1 MTNIYPTRTVYID
14 LDNDDVPETNIT
26 AKITSDISGQ
36 NGTLNSKETDRISP
50 SGSISFE
57 IDNDD
62 QTYTGLEFVG
72 KAVAIKLSYV
82 NREKQIFYGHI
93 APGYDMGSGDIAPLR
108 IKVTVQD
115 WMHTAN
121 QMRLQGLEVATSQR
135 YNEALDTLMGS
146 VTIPPTRT
154 EFDVGDEI
162 FPNMFDG
169 SGSKA
174 KVYSEL
180 NKLMNSEIGLLY
192 IKHRPDGDGEVLRAE
207 NMFARGSLR
216 PLSRVPSEVTTPPFL
231 KFHGNAGASGFLKF
245 HGNAAAS
252 GKIKVHKA
260 VDATFDALH
269 YGAEW
274 KVGKSLT
281 NDVTI
286 TNVFRNVDTADV
298 ILYELTYPLKIGT
311 GETVTIRGDYA
322 DPEGGTTIQAFDVS
336 LNLAD
341 VAFNSRQDGTGTDLK
356 ANLFNAGFAFFSSH
370 FTRSYRNAGP
380 AGYLTSF
387 IVRGKGIY
395 KYSPNTMVIENE
407 ESKTALRMEVG
418 ETLAREYSS
427 DLDTSKMFGN
437 RVLAMNRMPR
447 REMLS
452 ASYHGNIDEKLLMAF
467 MHLEQGDKI
476 RIPENFPDY
485 TGEYYIQ
492 GARFRIGLNGILDFT
507 WFLKEEIES
516 MCTPIA
522 ISAPEAGGIS
532 AVDFGILPYLSN
544 MERFTYTFW
553 IKKPDAT
560 PAPYFYVLAKEVDQ
574 GTGRRGHGILVANDD
589 DKIYFESYKTPTDGE
604 WSTTNV
610 VLSAADTWYHVAI
623 SYDNTTDAAD
633 PEIYVNGSAVAVT
646 ERDTPSGTSDDD
658 SDCPLIFFTAGPDA
672 ANPANPYLTDS
683 QNFTLKDVRIYNRIL
698 SPAEVAEI
706 AAGEDDYSTVQEGL
720 LFCGP
725 FAPTDNIDDYIGDT
739 IEADDLVLDIVH
751 GAAGVP
757 YNETT
762 ATSATMLTG
771 ETI

>member
-14 LDNDDVPETNIT
+14 LDGDDIPETNIT
-26 AKITSDISGQ
+26 AKVTSDISGQ

-50 SGSISFE
+50 SGNISFE
-57 IDNDD
+57 INNDD
-62 QTYTGLEFVG
+62 QAYTGLEFVG
-72 KAVAIKLSYV
+72 KAIAIKLSYV
-82 NREKQIFYGHI
+82 NREKQIFFGHV

-108 IKVTVQD
+108 IKLTIQD
-115 WMHTAN
+115 WLHTAN

-146 VTIPPTRT
+146 VTIPPART

-207 NMFARGSLR
+207 NMFSRGSLR
-216 PLSRVPSEVTTPPFL
+216 PLARVPTEVTTPPFL
-231 KFHGNAGASGFLKF
+231 KFHGNAGASGILKF

-260 VDATFDALH
+260 DDAIFDALH

-281 NDVTI
+281 NDMTV
-286 TNVFRNVDTADV
+286 TNVFRNVDSADV
-298 ILYELTYPLKIGT
+298 ILYQLTYPLKIGT
-311 GETVTIRGDYA
+311 GETVTIRADYA
-322 DPEGGTTIQAFDVS
+322 DPEGGSLIQAFDVS

-356 ANLFNAGFAFFSSH
+356 ANLYNAGFAFFSSY

-447 REMLS
+447 RELLS
-452 ASYHGNIDEKLLMAF
+452 ASYQGNINELLLMAF

-476 RIPENFPDY
+476 QVGENFPAY

-492 GARFRIGLNGILDFT
+492 GAKFRIGLNGILDFT
-507 WFLKEEIES
+507 WYLKEEIES

-522 ISAPEAGGIS
+522 IDAPTDAARV
-532 AVDFGILPYLSN
+532 AVDFGILPYLAN
-544 MERFTYTFW
+544 MERYSYSIWCKRASASAFG
-553 IKKPDAT
+553 
-560 PAPYFYVLAKEVDQ
+560 VLIARSVDT
-574 GTGRRGHGILVANDD
+574 GSGRRGNYLHVADRD
-589 DKIYFESYKTPTDGE
+589 LTFISHKTPNDGT
-604 WSTTNV
+604 WVATNAIP
-610 VLSAADTWYHVAI
+610 SDTNWHHMCVT
-623 SYDNTTDAAD
+623 YDNTTDTAD
-633 PEIYVNGSAVAVT
+633 PAIYVDGSPVTVT
-646 ERDTPSGTSDDD
+646 ETGIPSGVSDDD
-658 SDCPLIFFTAGPDA
+658 SDCPLMLFNLGADA
-672 ANPANPYLTDS
+672 AFPEQLYYYDVVQDFAE
-683 QNFTLKDVRIYNRIL
+683 KDLRIYRNRIL

-706 AAGEDDYSTVQEGL
+706 AAGEDDYSTVQDEL
-720 LFCGP
+720 VFCGP
-725 FAPTDNIDDYIGDT
+725 FAPTDNIDDYVGDT
-739 IEADDLVLDIVH
+739 LEEGDLVLDIVH

-762 ATSATMLTG
+762 TTSATMLTG

>member
-207 NMFARGSLR
+207 NMFSRGSLR

-231 KFHGNAGASGFLKF
+231 KFHGNAGASGILKY

-260 VDATFDALH
+260 VDATFDAMH

-281 NDVTI
+281 NDMTV
-286 TNVFRNVDTADV
+286 TNVFRNVDSADV
-298 ILYELTYPLKIGT
+298 ILYQLTYPLKIGT
-311 GETVTIRGDYA
+311 GETVTIRADYA

-356 ANLFNAGFAFFSSH
+356 ANLYNAGFAFFSSY

-395 KYSPNTMVIENE
+395 KYSPNTMVLENE

-437 RVLAMNRMPR
+437 RSLAMNRMPR

-467 MHLEQGDKI
+467 MYLEQGDKI
-476 RIPENFPDY
+476 QVGENFPAY

-492 GARFRIGLNGILDFT
+492 GAKFRIGLDGILDFT

-516 MCTPIA
+516 MCTPLA
-522 ISAPEAGGIS
+522 TVGPETDSIC

-544 MERFTYTFW
+544 PERLGYSFW
-553 IKKPDAT
+553 FRRDDLGSGNYGFPIGKS
-560 PAPYFYVLAKEVDQ
+560 VDT
-574 GTGRRGHGILVANDD
+574 GSGRRGHHILIVNDT
-589 DKIYFESYKTPTDGE
+589 IEFTSYKTPTDGIWE
-604 WSTTNV
+604 ATAVLPNDTN
-610 VLSAADTWYHVAI
+610 WHHVMLT
-623 SYDNTTDAAD
+623 YDNTTDAAD
-633 PEIYVNGSAVAVT
+633 PDIYVDGTPVTVT
-646 ERDTPSGTSDDD
+646 ETSTPSGTTDDD
-658 SDCPLIFFTAGPDA
+658 SDCPLVLMNMAGDPTTEDRYFDA
-672 ANPANPYLTDS
+672 INDFS
-683 QNFTLKDVRIYNRIL
+683 MKDVRVYRNRIP

-706 AAGEDDYSTVQEGL
+706 AAGEDDYSTVQDGL
-720 LFCGP
+720 VFCGP
-725 FAPTDNIDDYIGDT
+725 FAPTDNIDDYVGDT
-739 IEADDLVLDIVH
+739 LEEGDLVLDIVH

-762 ATSATMLTG
+762 TTSATMLTG